1 MTKEQFIQELEST
14 EKPLRRFLCGVC
26 GGDSF
31 RADDIAQ
38 EAMLKAYMNI
48 RSYEARSKFS
58 TWLFRIA
65 WNVYYDSLKGR
76 SKLKEDHLTEACKG
90 VIDETS
96 GADSHFEYQELYRAI
111 GKLSATE
118 QAVTLLYY
126 MEDKPVKEIAA
137 ILDILPVTVRSHML
151 RARKHLKEYLKN
163 R

>member
-1 MTKEQFIQELEST
+1 MTKEQFIQELEAA

-48 RSYEARSKFS
+48 RSYEGRSKFS

-65 WNVYYDSLKGR
+65 WNIYYDSLK
-76 SKLKEDHLTEACKG
+76 SIKLQTDPLTEAGKG
-90 VIDETS
+90 IIDETS
-96 GADSHFEYQELYRAI
+96 GTDSRFEYQELYHAI
-111 GKLSATE
+111 GRLSATE
-118 QAVTLLYY
+118 QAVILLYY

-137 ILDILPVTVRSHML
+137 ILDIPSVTVRSHML
-151 RARKHLKEYLKN
+151 RARRHLKEYIK
-163 R
+163 

>member
-1 MTKEQFIQELEST
+1 MTREQFIQELEAE

-48 RSYEARSKFS
+48 RSYEGRSKFS

-65 WNVYYDSLKGR
+65 WNIYYDSLK
-76 SKLKEDHLTEACKG
+76 SIKLHIDPLTEAGKG
-90 VIDETS
+90 IIDETS
-96 GADSHFEYQELYRAI
+96 RTDSRFEYQELYRAI
-111 GKLSATE
+111 EKLSATE
-118 QAVTLLYY
+118 QAVILLYY

-137 ILDILPVTVRSHML
+137 ILDIPSVTVRSHML
-151 RARKHLKEYLKN
+151 RARRHLREYIK
-163 R
+163 